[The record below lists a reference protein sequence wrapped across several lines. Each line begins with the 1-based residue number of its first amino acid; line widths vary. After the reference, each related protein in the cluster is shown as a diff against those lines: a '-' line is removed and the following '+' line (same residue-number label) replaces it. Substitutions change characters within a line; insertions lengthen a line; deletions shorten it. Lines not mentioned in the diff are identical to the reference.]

1 MAMVGHVPAAKT
13 QQASPLRLVEFR
25 MPGKMASGR
34 EVVEETVAR
43 VIEVIEEKIF
53 VAVGKSVKEC
63 KSMLFW
69 ALQNSGGKRICIIH
83 VHQPAQMIP
92 FSKFTKMK
100 RKRIWCVNFCEFG
113 FCFSL
118 IIG

>member
-1 MAMVGHVPAAKT
+1 MAMVSHVPVAKT

-34 EVVEETVAR
+34 EIVEETVAR
-43 VIEVIEEKIF
+43 VIEEKIF

-63 KSMLFW
+63 KTMLFW
-69 ALQNSGGKRICIIH
+69 ALQNSVGKRICVIH

-92 FSKFTKMK
+92 FSKFSKMK
-100 RKRIWCVNFCEFG
+100 RKGIWCVDFCEFG